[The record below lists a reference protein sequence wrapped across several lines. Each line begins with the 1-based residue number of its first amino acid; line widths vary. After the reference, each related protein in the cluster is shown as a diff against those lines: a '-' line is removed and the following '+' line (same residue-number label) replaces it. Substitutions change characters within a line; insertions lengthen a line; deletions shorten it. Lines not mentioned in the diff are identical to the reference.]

1 MGDHP
6 NFAILFNPFRISIY
20 LFIGLTLWFVICLKA
35 FVERGKIGFKIG
47 PGVLGL
53 MLRTGPLNSC
63 TLECLL
69 VDQMKFRFFLFG
81 GVVTVIATDLLSS

>member
-6 NFAILFNPFRISIY
+6 NLCDFVEPFQDLSY

-53 MLRTGPLNSC
+53 MLRMRLL
-63 TLECLL
+63 TLVHWSVSLWI
-69 VDQMKFRFFLFG
+69 R
-81 GVVTVIATDLLSS
+81 